1 MSTFSQKV
9 DRVTDCHAHMFK
21 LDSAEKMK
29 HILRQVGLA
38 RMNLLSIVNP
48 RTGGG
53 NGEALCAKAL
63 DDGAFYCFGGLNHA
77 GCASGGEV
85 SDPPLAEQVDQLLA
99 AGCDGV
105 KVIGGKPSHRK
116 QVPHAID
123 GEYYA
128 GFFARCEELSA
139 PLLWHVADPEEFW
152 DADLLPG
159 WAARRDWG
167 YDETDVPKEQL
178 YTEVAAVLARHPNL
192 RVIFAHFY
200 FLSADL
206 PRATTF
212 LTAHPNVSI
221 DLAPGVEFLY
231 NLSRTLDEAREFF
244 VAQQERII
252 FGTDI
257 ADSNSPVE
265 AGTRAELV
273 RRFLE
278 TDDTFTV
285 PTEADDLLAP
295 GGPTEIHGL
304 DLPAEVLANIYAGN
318 FEALCGAE
326 PKPLD
331 VERAIALCQRD
342 AEIAAAMSGGDP
354 ADTAA
359 GKCVRHLG
367 ESNT

>member
-9 DRVTDCHAHMFK
+9 DRVTDCHVHMFK

-29 HILRQVGLA
+29 HILRQMGLA

-53 NGEALCAKAL
+53 NGEALCAKAVG
-63 DDGAFYCFGGLNHA
+63 DGAFYCFGGLNHA

-85 SDPPLAEQVDQLLA
+85 SAPPLAEQVDQLLA

-105 KVIGGKPSHRK
+105 KVIEGKPSHRK
-116 QVPHAID
+116 EVPHAID

-128 GFFARCEELSA
+128 GFFARCEELSV

-152 DADLLPG
+152 DADLLPD
-159 WAARRDWG
+159 WAARHNWG

-178 YTEVAAVLARHPNL
+178 YTEVAAVLARHPKL
-192 RVIFAHFY
+192 KVIFAHFY

-206 PRATTF
+206 PRAREF
-212 LTAHPNVSI
+212 LTANPAVSI
-221 DLAPGVEFLY
+221 DLAPGVEFLF
-231 NLSRTLDEAREFF
+231 NLAGDPPAGREFF
-244 VAQQERII
+244 IAHQHQIV

-257 ADSNSPVE
+257 ADSNSLQE
-265 AGTRAELV
+265 ATARAGLV
-273 RRFLE
+273 RRLLE

-285 PTEADDLLAP
+285 PAEADELLEP
-295 GGPTEIHGL
+295 GGDKPIRGL
-304 DLPAEVLANIYAGN
+304 DLPADVLEKVYHAN
-318 FEALCGAE
+318 FEALTGAE